1 MDKKVTAVNV
11 LVNDIKK
18 AEKFFDRT
26 GEDIKLIY
34 EIENP
39 EINEINK
46 NGVQNIILYIPEAVN
61 DVYEMFLN

>member
-1 MDKKVTAVNV
+1 MEKKVTAVNV

-46 NGVQNIILYIPEAVN
+46 NGIQNIILYIPEAVN

>member
-1 MDKKVTAVNV
+1 MEKKVTTVNV

-46 NGVQNIILYIPEAVN
+46 NGVQNIILYIPEAKN